1 MVIDPGH
8 GGKDVGAIGSM
19 SYEKDVNLNVALA
32 FGAMIEK
39 NCPDVKVIYTRT
51 TDNFLSLRERA
62 NIANR
67 NKADLFISIHTN
79 AIGEMKTV
87 VHGASTYTLGPT
99 LASASL
105 AVAERENSVDSQ
117 DDGDKKSYAN
127 YGLINYA
134 PDVNYKPSR
143 DLARFIQQGYVATGR
158 KNMGVLQA
166 GFHVL
171 KATNMP
177 SVLTEVGFISHP
189 DEERYI
195 NSASGVQE
203 LARSIYNGF
212 RSFRKQTARVSYPA
226 VRLPKSP
233 TLPVPSSKEANRMLA
248 MADNTSGKAKSGPA
262 VPNDPPSKNDNGK
275 STKLTVN
282 GVVPEVKPVNTKP
295 YPRKSAT
302 ETTATNSAP
311 ATPVAAPAVSTTP
324 PAKTTAPAKAATPA
338 KAEKADSTTKSKT
351 TKADDKTTKTPA
363 APAKKAEPAKSPATP
378 AKSEKSDSTA
388 KSKTTKPADDKK
400 AAKPVA
406 PAKAATPAKSE
417 KSDSTAKSKT
427 TKPADDKKA
436 KAPETLAKASAAE
449 LPVFKVQLLAADRQL
464 PANDPQFKGLKPVE
478 SYKEGGL
485 YKYTHGSSSDF
496 ATIRGIRNAI
506 ADRFPNAFVVAFY
519 QGKRITTQE
528 AMQIAN
534 QAKAKTNKPAPANN
548 TKKK

>member
-1 MVIDPGH
+1 
-8 GGKDVGAIGSM
+8 
-19 SYEKDVNLNVALA
+19 
-32 FGAMIEK
+32 
-39 NCPDVKVIYTRT
+39 
-51 TDNFLSLRERA
+51 
-62 NIANR
+62 
-67 NKADLFISIHTN
+67 
-79 AIGEMKTV
+79 
-87 VHGASTYTLGPT
+87 
-99 LASASL
+99 
-105 AVAERENSVDSQ
+105 
-117 DDGDKKSYAN
+117 
-127 YGLINYA
+127 
-134 PDVNYKPSR
+134 
-143 DLARFIQQGYVATGR
+143 
-158 KNMGVLQA
+158 
-166 GFHVL
+166 
-171 KATNMP
+171 
-177 SVLTEVGFISHP
+177 
-189 DEERYI
+189 
-195 NSASGVQE
+195 
-203 LARSIYNGF
+203 
-212 RSFRKQTARVSYPA
+212 
-226 VRLPKSP
+226 
-233 TLPVPSSKEANRMLA
+233 MLA

-262 VPNDPPSKNDNGK
+262 VPTDPPSKNDNGK

-363 APAKKAEPAKSPATP
+363 APAKKAEPPP
-378 AKSEKSDSTA
+378 
-388 KSKTTKPADDKK
+388 
-400 AAKPVA
+400 
-406 PAKAATPAKSE
+406 KAATPAKSE